1 MADNKTKKKTSIG
14 GQALIEGVMMRGPQ
28 LTALAVRH
36 TSGEIR
42 TDSWETA
49 GKSRPKVLKIPFVRG
64 VINFVESMISGYKC
78 MMKSME
84 MSGIE
89 DEIIAES
96 KKETVENADEDE
108 VLENAPEKAETAPK
122 KEGKGLMTL
131 IMIVASVLGVALSMV
146 LFMFLPI
153 QLRKWLSIPL
163 PFLENSVWRAVF
175 EGLIRI
181 VIFLA
186 YMVGV
191 SFMKDIK
198 RVFMYHGAEHKTIF
212 CHENGDELTVENVR
226 KQSRFHPRCGTSFM
240 FLMLFIGI
248 IVSIFIRFDDVFLR
262 TAFKLITLPIVV
274 SLGYE
279 LIKLAGR
286 SDNILVRII
295 STPGLWVQR
304 ITTKEPTDDM
314 IEVAIESFQMVVPE
328 NQGDDAL

>member
-1 MADNKTKKKTSIG
+1 MAGNKVKKKTSIG
-14 GQALIEGVMMRGPQ
+14 GQALIEGVMMRGPEH
-28 LTALAVRH
+28 TALAVRH

-49 GKSRPKVLKIPFVRG
+49 GKSRPKVLKLPFIRG
-64 VINFVESMISGYKC
+64 VINFVESMVFGYKC
-78 MMKSME
+78 MMKSLE
-84 MSGIE
+84 MSGVEEEITAE
-89 DEIIAES
+89 SNKETIADADEALETPEPDAS
-96 KKETVENADEDE
+96 KKEGA
-108 VLENAPEKAETAPK
+108 
-122 KEGKGLMTL
+122 GKGFMTL
-131 IMIVASVLGVALSMV
+131 IMIVASVIGVALSMF

-212 CHENGDELTVENVR
+212 CYENGDDLTVENVR

-314 IEVAIESFQMVVPE
+314 IEVAITSFEMVILE
-328 NQGDDAL
+328 NQDEDTL